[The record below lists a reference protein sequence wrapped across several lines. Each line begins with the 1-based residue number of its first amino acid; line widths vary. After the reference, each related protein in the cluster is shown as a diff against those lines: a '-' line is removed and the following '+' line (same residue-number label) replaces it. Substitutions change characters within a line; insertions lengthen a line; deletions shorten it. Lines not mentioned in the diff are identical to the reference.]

1 MRLEQAAKADG
12 EQVKRLADE
21 PPSKLNAELLT
32 EVKSFC
38 DSHLQDDA
46 TLITIAV
53 GDAYTGKNSD
63 NHISSVLTFTSNS

>member
-1 MRLEQAAKADG
+1 VM
-12 EQVKRLADE
+12 KRLVHE

-53 GDAYTGKNSD
+53 GDAYAGKNSE
-63 NHISSVLTFTSNS
+63 NHIPSVLACTSNS

>member
-1 MRLEQAAKADG
+1 
-12 EQVKRLADE
+12 
-21 PPSKLNAELLT
+21 
-32 EVKSFC
+32 VKSFC
-38 DSHLQDDA
+38 DSQLQDDA